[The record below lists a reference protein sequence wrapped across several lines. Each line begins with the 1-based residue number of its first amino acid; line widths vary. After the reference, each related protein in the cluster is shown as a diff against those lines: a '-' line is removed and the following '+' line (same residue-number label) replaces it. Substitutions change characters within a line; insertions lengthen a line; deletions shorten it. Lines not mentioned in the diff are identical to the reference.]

1 MTEGYFWNR
10 MSSMVILKNF
20 KQKIFLVQSGD
31 WECVVNAEDVTDACS
46 KALEQVMMCFKE
58 AGLEDINLGFL
69 MSCQEFQ
76 EDLEKISYVHTTTI
90 LANNG
95 HYELAKNLENELP

>member
-1 MTEGYFWNR
+1 MKNKV
-10 MSSMVILKNF
+10 MVILKNF

-31 WECVVNAEDVTDACS
+31 WECVVNASDVTEACS
-46 KALEQVMMCFKE
+46 KALEQAMACFSE
-58 AGLEDINLGFL
+58 AGLEKIKLGFL

-76 EDLEKISYVHTTTI
+76 EDLEKISYVHTASI

-95 HYELAKNLENELP
+95 QYELAKEFENE

>member
-1 MTEGYFWNR
+1 MQ
-10 MSSMVILKNF
+10 MI
-20 KQKIFLVQSGD
+20 
-31 WECVVNAEDVTDACS
+31 
-46 KALEQVMMCFKE
+46 KE

>member
-1 MTEGYFWNR
+1 
-10 MSSMVILKNF
+10 MVILKSF

-46 KALEQVMMCFKE
+46 KALEQAMACYKE
-58 AGLEDINLGFL
+58 AGLGSINLGFL
-69 MSCQEFQ
+69 MSCREFE
-76 EDLEKISYVHTTTI
+76 EDLEKVSYVHTAAI

>member
-1 MTEGYFWNR
+1 MFSR
-10 MSSMVILKNF
+10 RKSIMVILKNF

-46 KALEQVMMCFKE
+46 KALEQVMLCLQE
-58 AGLEDINLGFL
+58 AGLGDINLGFL
-69 MSCQEFQ
+69 MSCQEIQ

-95 HYELAKNLENELP
+95 YYELAKNLENELP